1 MIKPLVGK
9 DRQMYEAQGHF
20 VRVVLDTGDYLEGKC
35 VEFLS
40 DLENEPEEASIVLKT
55 PLKNGKYVPGALI
68 EITKSE
74 IENIEFIKG

>member
-1 MIKPLVGK
+1 MLSGK

-40 DLENEPEEASIVLKT
+40 DLENEPEEASMILKA
-55 PLKNGKYVPGALI
+55 PLKNGKDVPGALVD
-68 EITKSE
+68 ITKSE
-74 IENIEFIKG
+74 IENIEIIKG